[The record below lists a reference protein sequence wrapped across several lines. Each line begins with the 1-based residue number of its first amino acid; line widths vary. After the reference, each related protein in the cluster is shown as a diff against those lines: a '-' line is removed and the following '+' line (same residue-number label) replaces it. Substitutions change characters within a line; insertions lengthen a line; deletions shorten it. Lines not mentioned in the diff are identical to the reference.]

1 MILSE
6 RKSGIYLTIH
16 ILYCV
21 LKSFFFFYKGIA
33 IMVFMVKKLFMTLKW
48 ILFQNKVLDWFKKLK
63 KKCTVSYTNSD
74 YSSIETKSG
83 KIEVFQCS
91 ATDCDLQRRKPLVD
105 FLVVVEYV
113 LTC

>member
-1 MILSE
+1 
-6 RKSGIYLTIH
+6 
-16 ILYCV
+16 
-21 LKSFFFFYKGIA
+21 
-33 IMVFMVKKLFMTLKW
+33 MVKKLFMTLKW

-83 KIEVFQCS
+83 KIEVFQYS